1 MGGEISVFQMNEIQT
16 LILPNDP
23 VEQLWLR
30 CIQGEKKAL
39 AEIATVLYKPLYHY
53 GTKFTRDQE
62 LIRDCIQ
69 DLFLEVWEKRTQMQT
84 IRNPRSYLFRS
95 FRNNLLRRE
104 RTAARFTDVFVA
116 NEEYIIL
123 YDEAEWL
130 VADEPSEDD
139 ERVRKFLAQLPKRQ
153 REALYLRYYENLTY
167 EEIAGVMGLQRQAVA
182 NYIQYGLRKLRE
194 YWQQVVVSL
203 LCFLFG

>member
-1 MGGEISVFQMNEIQT
+1 A
-16 LILPNDP
+16 D
-23 VEQLWLR
+23 
-30 CIQGEKKAL
+30 
-39 AEIATVLYKPLYHY
+39 
-53 GTKFTRDQE
+53 
-62 LIRDCIQ
+62 
-69 DLFLEVWEKRTQMQT
+69 
-84 IRNPRSYLFRS
+84 
-95 FRNNLLRRE
+95 
-104 RTAARFTDVFVA
+104 RFTDVLVA

-182 NYIQYGLRKLRE
+182 NYIQYGLRRLRG
-194 YWQQVVVSL
+194 YGQQGGMSR
-203 LCFLFG
+203 LCFLCG